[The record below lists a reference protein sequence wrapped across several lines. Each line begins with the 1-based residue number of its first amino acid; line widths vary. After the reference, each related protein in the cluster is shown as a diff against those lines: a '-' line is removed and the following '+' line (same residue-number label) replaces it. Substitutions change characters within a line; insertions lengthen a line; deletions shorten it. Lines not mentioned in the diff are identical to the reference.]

1 MQELH
6 NKFARTSCAMDAL
19 LVELT
24 ELLQNEN
31 EEWKKIY
38 LPLKWKIFQNANSLY
53 VIIDIDIIVDENTG
67 QTIRIYEA
75 TIHNQDEMDSTVGHF
90 LETTRTP

>member
-1 MQELH
+1 
-6 NKFARTSCAMDAL
+6 MDAL

-24 ELLQNEN
+24 ELLDKEN

-38 LPLKWKIFQNANSLY
+38 LPLKWKIFKNANSLY
-53 VIIDIDIIVDENTG
+53 VIIDIDIVVDDNTG
-67 QTIRIYEA
+67 YTPRIYEA
-75 TIHNQDEMDSTVGHF
+75 VIHNQDEMDSKVAHF

>member
-1 MQELH
+1 MD
-6 NKFARTSCAMDAL
+6 MDAL

-24 ELLQNEN
+24 DLLENEN

-38 LPLKWKIFQNANSLY
+38 LPLKWKIFKNANSLY
-53 VIIDIDIIVDENTG
+53 VIIDIDIVVDENTG

-75 TIHNQDEMDSTVGHF
+75 SIHNQAEIDSKVGHF
-90 LETTRTP
+90 LETTRVP